1 MIYLISCMIPDL
13 QVFSD
18 SRWFFFQVER
28 RVVTQLA
35 MAHERQLIEKG
46 CVIRLSATNAED
58 LTKTDKSNVDP
69 PTIKLQLLQKGK
81 GDKYVD
87 INLKGGDNP
96 FTAGFKEWEDVW
108 GPK

>member
-1 MIYLISCMIPDL
+1 M
-13 QVFSD
+13 
-18 SRWFFFQVER
+18 
-28 RVVTQLA
+28 VTQLA
-35 MAHERQLIEKG
+35 MAHESQLIEKG

-96 FTAGFKEWEDVW
+96 FTAGFKE
-108 GPK
+108 